1 MISISQNNLYHLS
14 LIVFPFFAKKITM
27 ALETAKEII
36 QSLPQRMKPGTG
48 IGVDILYHF
57 KISGGNGGNFTVTV
71 KDGKCEVKEG
81 LEGEPK
87 CIVES
92 TDENY
97 ADAEWGRINVQMA
110 VMFGK
115 IKVSNIGSM
124 MKFIE
129 MFIPVKEL

>member
-1 MISISQNNLYHLS
+1 
-14 LIVFPFFAKKITM
+14 M

-36 QSLPQRMKPGTG
+36 QSLPLRLKPGAGT
-48 IGVDILYHF
+48 GVDILYHF
-57 KISGGNGGNFTVTV
+57 KISGNDGGNFTVTV
-71 KDGKCEVKEG
+71 NDSKCEVKEG
-81 LEGEPK
+81 LTGEPK

-92 TDENY
+92 TDVNY

-129 MFIPVKEL
+129 MFIPVKELQ

>member
-1 MISISQNNLYHLS
+1 MSYETAREIILS
-14 LIVFPFFAKKITM
+14 LPSRLKLGA
-27 ALETAKEII
+27 
-36 QSLPQRMKPGTG
+36 G
-48 IGVDILYHF
+48 IDVDILYHM
-57 KISGGNGGNFTVTV
+57 KISGANGGDFTVSV
-71 KDGKCEVKEG
+71 KDGICYVQNG
-81 LEGEPK
+81 LTGDPR

-124 MKFIE
+124 MKFVE
-129 MFIPVKEL
+129 MFISIKDFK